1 MRQFHIYRS
10 KKQSGLSC
18 ELEIGDIVL
27 IKEDF
32 KVPRNMWKLGKAVE
46 LVKGRD
52 GNTRAAKLLTASN
65 SGLQQNCYRP
75 VQKLIP
81 FEIVKNNKVNSN
93 ENHDEVHCNN
103 ERPARRA
110 AVEGEQLR
118 KIRDLYY

>member
-1 MRQFHIYRS
+1 M
-10 KKQSGLSC
+10 
-18 ELEIGDIVL
+18 GDIVL

-32 KVPRNMWKLGKAVE
+32 KVPRNVWKVGKVVE

-52 GNTRAAKLLTASN
+52 GETRGAKLLTVSN

-81 FEIVKNNKVNSN
+81 FEVARNNKVNSN
-93 ENHDEVHCNN
+93 ENHDEGQCSN

-110 AVEGEQLR
+110 AVEGQQLR

>member
-1 MRQFHIYRS
+1 M
-10 KKQSGLSC
+10 
-18 ELEIGDIVL
+18 EDIVL

-32 KVPRNMWKLGKAVE
+32 KVPRYVWKFGKVVE

-52 GNTRAAKLLTASN
+52 GKTRGTKLLAVSS

-93 ENHDEVHCNN
+93 ENHDEGHCNN